1 MVYLVTGGTG
11 YIGSYV
17 VRDLLEDGK
26 EVICLQRSGVTPVFR
41 QVVGEKN
48 LPKALIIQADL
59 SNTFQVFDV
68 FKQHKIDSIVHLSS
82 ILSATGSSS
91 SETQP
96 AYALQVNGV
105 GMSNLL
111 EAMRIFG
118 IRKMVWTGTGQVFGQ
133 LAKMYSGI
141 IGDDNA
147 IYMPDNMY
155 SATKVLCEIMSKL
168 YFDKFGVD
176 SLGLRTGLILGI
188 GKMHG
193 KGNSFTQFLKNA
205 ATDQQA
211 TMNCVDADKA
221 RALGYSENISHLI
234 LKACEAPPTKT
245 RNFNA
250 VEFFVSGKQLVESMR
265 KVNPRAKLI
274 IKNGVS
280 LEEQT
285 WAGNAEPNLD
295 ISSIR
300 KELVWEPKFTL
311 EEALTRIFNYF
322 RAQEGMSPL

>member
-17 VRDLLEDGK
+17 VRDLLENGE

-118 IRKMVWTGTGQVFGQ
+118 VRKMVWTGTGQVFGQ
-133 LAKMYSGI
+133 LAKMYSGV

-193 KGNSFTQFLKNA
+193 KGNAFSQLIKNA
-205 ATDQQA
+205 ATNLPA
-211 TMNCVDADKA
+211 TMACVDADQV
-221 RALGYSENISHLI
+221 RALGYSENTSHLI
-234 LKACEAPPTKT
+234 IKACEGPPTRT

-250 VEFFVSGKQLVESMR
+250 VEFLVSGRQLVESMR
-265 KVNPRAKLI
+265 LVNPKAEI
-274 IKNGVS
+274 TIKDRVS
-280 LEEQT
+280 KEEQT

-295 ISSIR
+295 ISGIR
-300 KELVWEPKFTL
+300 KELKWEPKYSL
-311 EEALTRIFNYF
+311 KEALTRIFNHY
-322 RAQEGMSPL
+322 RKEAGMLPL